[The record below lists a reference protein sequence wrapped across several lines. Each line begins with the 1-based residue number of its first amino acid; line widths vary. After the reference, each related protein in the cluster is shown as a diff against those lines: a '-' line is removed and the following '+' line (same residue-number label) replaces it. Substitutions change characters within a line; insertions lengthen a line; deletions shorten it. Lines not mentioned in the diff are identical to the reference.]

1 MHTNKDVY
9 MFTCGYVFTYT
20 YRHTLGNPK
29 SELRRTQQQSHVSRC
44 SEPTAAMG
52 GEGEIPRPWKHK
64 F

>member
-1 MHTNKDVY
+1 
-9 MFTCGYVFTYT
+9 MFTCVYVFTYT